1 MLTAESEKK
10 LFLIDAYALIF
21 RAYYAFIR
29 NPRIN
34 SKGVNTSAV
43 FGFTTSLLDILRNEK
58 PTHIAIVFDPP
69 GPTFRHEAFTE
80 YKANRDETP
89 EDIRAS
95 VPLIHALAEAMRIPT
110 ITQPGFE
117 ADDMIG
123 CLALRAE
130 REGFDVYMMTPDKDF
145 GQLVTEKVR
154 MYRPGRSGNPPQ
166 VWGPAE
172 VCERF
177 GIERTEQVIDLLG
190 LMGDAAD
197 NIPGVPGIGP
207 KTAAKL
213 LNQYGS
219 MEVLLDSTAELKG
232 KQKENLEQFREQA
245 LMSKELATIIT
256 DIPYDADFGG
266 MLVEAPDPEKLGSLF
281 EELEFRTL
289 ARRILGDSAVSAT
302 PAAPVTEG
310 GGAAARTAQE
320 DFAGQMGLFG
330 SGEVE
335 EQAASDGGLK
345 RFDAE
350 QVDYRLADTAEARA
364 ALIRELEGAPRFAF
378 DTETTGLDARTAR
391 IVGMSFST
399 NPGTGWYVPV
409 PLGNPDVPQ
418 QEDSG
423 VMALLAEFSAVFGN
437 AEKRL
442 VAQNWKY
449 DHKVMCRAGVQVACR
464 VFDTMLAH
472 YVLQPDLKH
481 GMDFLAEVEL
491 GYRTIPITD
500 LIGKRG
506 KNQKTMADI
515 PPEEVKDYACE
526 DADITLQLADLFEER
541 LGVDS
546 AERGVLESLELPLVP
561 VLADMELEGVRL
573 DVDALAGMATE
584 LEADLGG
591 LVTSI
596 HSHAGTPFSLDSPRQ
611 LGEVL
616 FDHLKIAEK
625 AKKTKT
631 GQYATGEDILQK
643 LVGTHPIVEEVLE
656 YRQLNKLLSTYVKP
670 LPELVDPDT
679 GRVHTQYMQAVAA
692 TGRLSSTHPN
702 LQNIP
707 IRTARGREIRKAFV
721 PRDEQ
726 HVLLAADYSQ
736 VELRIVAA
744 LSGDRGLVQAF
755 VEGADIHTATA
766 AKVFG
771 IAPEEVDRN
780 QRSQAKAVN
789 FGILYG
795 QGAFG
800 LAENLQIPRKE
811 AKAIIDA
818 YFQEFPDLKAY
829 QTQLVEQAR
838 VNGYVE
844 TILGR
849 KRWLPDITSANAVV
863 RGFAERNA
871 VNAPIQGSAA
881 DIIKVAMVRIHAA
894 LKAEGLATRMILQ
907 VHDELVFDVP
917 LDEVE
922 AVSGLV
928 RSHMEQAVAL
938 SVPLEVEIQTGR
950 HWLEAH

>member
-10 LFLIDAYALIF
+10 LFLIDAFALIF

-34 SKGVNTSAV
+34 SKGANTSAV
-43 FGFTTSLLDILRNEK
+43 FGFTTAMLDILKNEK
-58 PTHIAIVFDPP
+58 PTHLAIVFDPP
-69 GPTFRHEAFTE
+69 GPTFRHETFPE

-95 VPLIHALAEAMRIPT
+95 IPHVYAMAEAMRIPT
-110 ITQPGFE
+110 ITEPGFE

-123 CLALRAE
+123 YLSVLAE
-130 REGFDVYMMTPDKDF
+130 KEGFDVYMMTPDKDYA
-145 GQLVTEKVR
+145 QLVTEKVR
-154 MYRPGRSGNPPQ
+154 MYRPGRQGNPAQ

-177 GIERTEQVIDLLG
+177 GIEDPLQVIDLLG
-190 LMGDAAD
+190 LMGDSAD

-213 LNQYGS
+213 LGKYGS
-219 MEVLLDSTAELKG
+219 METLLDSTAELKG
-232 KQKENLEQFREQA
+232 KQKENLENFREQA
-245 LMSKELATIIT
+245 LLSKHLATIVT
-256 DIPYDADFGG
+256 DIAYTPDFDDMAVEGPDA
-266 MLVEAPDPEKLGSLF
+266 EKLNPLF

-289 ARRILGDSAVSAT
+289 ARRILGNAAGAGPAGQATKPATKSA
-302 PAAPVTEG
+302 EDDG
-310 GGAAARTAQE
+310 G
-320 DFAGQMGLFG
+320 GQMGLFG
-330 SGEVE
+330 GGGAGD
-335 EQAASDGGLK
+335 QAGQGSDGLDQ
-345 RFDAE
+345 FDAE
-350 QVDYRLADTAEARA
+350 AVDYRLADTADKRA
-364 ALIRELEGAPRFAF
+364 DLLAELSAAQRFAF

-399 NPGTGWYVPV
+399 KPGTAWYVPV
-409 PLGNPDVPQ
+409 PLGDPAQPQ
-418 QEDSG
+418 REDQE
-423 VMALLAEFSAVFGN
+423 VTALMSEFAPVLGDGS
-437 AEKRL
+437 KQL
-442 VAQNWKY
+442 IAQNWKY
-449 DHKVMCRAGVQVACR
+449 DLKIMQGAGASVGCQ

-481 GMDFLAEVEL
+481 GMDYLAEVEL
-491 GYRTIPITD
+491 GYKTIPITD
-500 LIGKRG
+500 LLGKKG

-515 PPEEVKDYACE
+515 PPEQVCNYACE
-526 DADITLQLADLFEER
+526 DADITLRLADVFEQKLGEDSPER
-541 LGVDS
+541 RILDTI
-546 AERGVLESLELPLVP
+546 EMPLVP
-561 VLADMELEGVRL
+561 VLADMEMEGVRL
-573 DVDALAGMATE
+573 DTEALNAMAE
-584 LEADLGG
+584 GLQEDLRK
-591 LVTSI
+591 LTDSI
-596 HSHAGTPFSLDSPRQ
+596 QAHAGVPFSIDSPRQ

-616 FDHLKIAEK
+616 FDHLAIAEK

-631 GQYATGEDILQK
+631 GQYATGEEVLQK
-643 LVGTHPIVEEVLE
+643 LVNNHPIVGEVLE
-656 YRQLNKLLSTYVKP
+656 YRQLNKLLSTYVRP
-670 LPELVDPDT
+670 LPELVDAET

-721 PRDEQ
+721 PRDAD
-726 HVLLAADYSQ
+726 HILMAADYSQ

-744 LSGDRGLVQAF
+744 LSGDRGLCQAF
-755 VEGADIHTATA
+755 NEGADIHTATA

-771 IAPEEVDRN
+771 IDPEKVDRG

-800 LAENLQIPRKE
+800 LAETLKIPRRE
-811 AKAIIDA
+811 AKTIIEA
-818 YFQEFPDLKAY
+818 YFAEFADLKAY
-829 QTQLVEQAR
+829 QTEVVERAKE
-838 VNGYVE
+838 VGYVE
-844 TILGR
+844 TVLGR

-871 VNAPIQGSAA
+871 INAPIQGSAA
-881 DIIKVAMVRIHAA
+881 DIIKVAMVRIQEA
-894 LKAEGLATRMILQ
+894 LRSASLEARMILQ

-917 LDEVE
+917 KGEVE
-922 AVSGLV
+922 ALTALV
-928 RSHMEQAVAL
+928 REHMEGAVELA
-938 SVPLEVEIQTGR
+938 VPLEVEVETGA

>member
-1 MLTAESEKK
+1 MLTAESDKK
-10 LFLIDAYALIF
+10 LFLLDAYALIF

-34 SKGVNTSAV
+34 SKGQNTSAV
-43 FGFTTSLLDILRNEK
+43 FGFTTTVLDVLKNEK
-58 PTHIAIVFDPP
+58 PTHLAVVFDPP
-69 GPTFRHEAFTE
+69 GPTFRHEEYTE

-95 VPLIHALAEAMRIPT
+95 VPRVLEVAEAMRIPT
-110 ITQPGFE
+110 ITIAGYE
-117 ADDMIG
+117 ADDTIG
-123 CLALRAE
+123 ALSVMAE
-130 REGFDVYMMTPDKDF
+130 KEGFDVYMMTPDKDY

-166 VWGPAE
+166 IWGPAE

-190 LMGDAAD
+190 LMGDSAD

-213 LNQYGS
+213 LSKYGS

-232 KQKENLEQFREQA
+232 KQKENLENFREQA
-245 LMSKELATIIT
+245 LLSKRLATIAL
-256 DIPYDADFGG
+256 DVPVEPDFDA
-266 MLVEAPDPEKLGSLF
+266 MVVEEPDAEKLSAVF
-281 EELEFRTL
+281 ESLEFRTL
-289 ARRILGDSAVSAT
+289 ARRVLGDVAATAVSAA
-302 PAAPVTEG
+302 PAAASSTASAGGQAQMDMFG
-310 GGAAARTAQE
+310 GGDAAGESADAAAGPTSIDRET
-320 DFAGQMGLFG
+320 
-330 SGEVE
+330 
-335 EQAASDGGLK
+335 
-345 RFDAE
+345 
-350 QVDYRLADTAEARA
+350 VDYRMADTAESRA
-364 ALIRELEGAPRFAF
+364 ELIAQLQTADRFAF

-391 IVGMSFST
+391 LVGMSFSLAE
-399 NPGTGWYVPV
+399 GTGWYVPV
-409 PLGNPDVPQ
+409 PLGSPDAAQ
-418 QEDSG
+418 SEDAEVQG
-423 VMALLAEFSAVFGN
+423 LLAEFHPIWTAT
-437 AEKRL
+437 EKEL

-449 DHKVMCRAGVQVACR
+449 DHKVMLGVGVRVACR
-464 VFDTMLAH
+464 VYDTMLAH

-481 GMDFLAEVEL
+481 GMDYLAETEL
-491 GYRTIPITD
+491 GYRTIPITE
-500 LIGKRG
+500 LLGKKG

-515 PPEEVKDYACE
+515 PPEQVVDYACE
-526 DADITLQLADLFEER
+526 DADITLRLADTFAPRMPQGSPER
-541 LGVDS
+541 HI
-546 AERGVLESLELPLVP
+546 LETIEMPLVP

-573 DVDALAGMATE
+573 DVDAMHGMAAG
-584 LEADLGG
+584 LEEDLRK
-591 LVTSI
+591 LTDSI
-596 HSHAGTPFSLDSPRQ
+596 QSHAGVPFSIDSPRQ

-616 FDHLKIAEK
+616 FDHLAITDK

-643 LVGTHPIVEEVLE
+643 LVDVHPIVSEVLE
-656 YRQLNKLLSTYVKP
+656 YRQLNKLLSTYVRP
-670 LPELVDPDT
+670 LPELVDPVT

-692 TGRLSSTHPN
+692 TGRLSSTQPN

-721 PRDEQ
+721 PRDAD

-744 LSGDRGLVQAF
+744 LSGDRGLCQAF
-755 VEGADIHTATA
+755 LDGADIHTATA

-771 IAPEEVDRN
+771 VAPDDVDRG

-800 LAENLQIPRKE
+800 LAETLKIPRRE
-811 AKAIIDA
+811 AKGIIEA
-818 YFQEFPDLKAY
+818 YFAEFADLKAY
-829 QTQLVEQAR
+829 QTRVVEEAKEK
-838 VNGYVE
+838 GYVE
-844 TILGR
+844 TVLGR

-871 VNAPIQGSAA
+871 INAPIQGSAA
-881 DIIKVAMVRIHAA
+881 DIIKVAMVRIQEA
-894 LKAEGLATRMILQ
+894 LREGGFGAKMILQ

-917 LDEVE
+917 KSETE
-922 AVSGLV
+922 AVSALV
-928 RSHMEQAVAL
+928 REHMEGAVELA
-938 SVPLEVEIQTGR
+938 VPLEVEVQTGSN
-950 HWLEAH
+950 WLEAH

>member
-43 FGFTTSLLDILRNEK
+43 FGFTTSLLDILKNEK
-58 PTHIAIVFDPP
+58 PTHLAIVFDPP
-69 GPTFRHEAFTE
+69 GPTFRHEAYTE

-95 VPLIHALAEAMRIPT
+95 VPLIYALAEAMRIPT
-110 ITQPGFE
+110 VTEPGFE

-123 CLALRAE
+123 YLAKLAE
-130 REGFDVYMMTPDKDF
+130 QEGFDVYMMTPDKDF
-145 GQLVTEKVR
+145 GQLVTEKIR

-166 VWGPAE
+166 IWGPTE

-177 GIERTEQVIDLLG
+177 GIEHPMQVIDLLG
-190 LMGDAAD
+190 LMGDSAD

-213 LNQYGS
+213 LSTYGS
-219 MEVLLDSTAELKG
+219 MEVLLDSTADLKG
-232 KQKENLEQFREQA
+232 KQKENLENFREQA
-245 LMSKELATIIT
+245 LLSKELATIVT
-256 DIPYDADFGG
+256 DIPYTPDFDGMVVEDAD
-266 MLVEAPDPEKLGSLF
+266 AEKLAPLF
-281 EELEFRTL
+281 EDLEFRTL
-289 ARRILGDSAVSAT
+289 ARRILGEAAVA
-302 PAAPVTEG
+302 AAPKAAEG
-310 GGAAARTAQE
+310 MAVATASHDGGE
-320 DFAGQMGLFG
+320 QMGLFG
-330 SGEVE
+330 
-335 EQAASDGGLK
+335 GGDAEAVTEAEGSAGS
-345 RFDAE
+345 FDAE
-350 QVDYRLADTAEARA
+350 KTDYRLADNAEARA
-364 ALIRELEGAPRFAF
+364 ALMQELTASPRFAF

-391 IVGMSFST
+391 LVGMSFST
-399 NPGTGWYVPV
+399 AEGTGWYVPV
-409 PLGNPDVPQ
+409 PLGSPDRPQ
-418 QEDSG
+418 REDEGLKS
-423 VMALLAEFSAVFGN
+423 LLAEFSEIFSDPD
-437 AEKRL
+437 KQL

-449 DHKVMCRAGVQVACR
+449 DYKVMLAAGVKVQCR

-472 YVLQPDLKH
+472 YILQPDLKH
-481 GMDFLAEVEL
+481 GMDYLAEVEL

-500 LIGKRG
+500 LLGKRG
-506 KNQKTMADI
+506 KQQKTMADI
-515 PPEEVKDYACE
+515 PPEQVRDYACE
-526 DADITLQLADLFEER
+526 DADITLRLADLFEDRIGKDTPER
-541 LGVDS
+541 
-546 AERGVLESLELPLVP
+546 RILETLEMPLVP

-573 DVDALAGMATE
+573 DVDALGNMAQG
-584 LEADLGG
+584 LEEDLAK
-591 LVTSI
+591 LKESI
-596 HSHAGTPFSLDSPRQ
+596 QGHAGVPFSLDSPRQ

-643 LVGTHPIVEEVLE
+643 LVGVHPIVEEVLE
-656 YRQLNKLLSTYVKP
+656 YRQLNKLLSTYVRP
-670 LPELVDPDT
+670 LPELVDEAT

-721 PRDEQ
+721 PRNEH

-744 LSGDRGLVQAF
+744 LSGDRGLCQAF
-755 VEGADIHTATA
+755 LDGADIHTATA
-766 AKVFG
+766 AKVFSV
-771 IAPEEVDRN
+771 APEEVDRG

-800 LAENLQIPRKE
+800 LAENLKIPRRE
-811 AKAIIDA
+811 AKSIIEA
-818 YFQEFPDLKAY
+818 YFMEFPDLKAY
-829 QTQLVEQAR
+829 QTQLVEQAKA
-838 VNGYVE
+838 NGYVE

-881 DIIKVAMVRIHAA
+881 DIIKVAMVRIQEA
-894 LKAEGLATRMILQ
+894 LSQQGHEARMILQ

-917 LDEVE
+917 KDEVD
-922 AVSGLV
+922 AVTELV
-928 RSHMEQAVAL
+928 KTHMEQAVELA
-938 SVPLEVEIQTGR
+938 VPLEVEVQTGAD
-950 HWLEAH
+950 WLEAH